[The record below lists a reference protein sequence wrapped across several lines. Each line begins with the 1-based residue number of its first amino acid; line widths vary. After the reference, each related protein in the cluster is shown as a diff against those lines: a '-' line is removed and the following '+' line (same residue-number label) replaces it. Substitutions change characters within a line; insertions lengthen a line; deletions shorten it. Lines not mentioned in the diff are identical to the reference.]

1 MTDSKEMI
9 ASHAQKKGK
18 EGKGIGK
25 IKKSKC
31 RLRWMRKGLVFG
43 TWVIRTTRSGDS
55 KRVAYWQ
62 IDLLIYKY
70 DISREDYKSK
80 WKSVYIITRMRS
92 SFVFATMFPRFASG
106 AAKHSVCFPL
116 V

>member
-1 MTDSKEMI
+1 MLITLYEERPCFWDVSHKDYMNMDSKE
-9 ASHAQKKGK
+9 
-18 EGKGIGK
+18 
-25 IKKSKC
+25 
-31 RLRWMRKGLVFG
+31 
-43 TWVIRTTRSGDS
+43 
-55 KRVAYWQ
+55 VANWQ

-80 WKSVYIITRMRS
+80 SVYIFARMRS
-92 SFVFATMFPRFASG
+92 SFVFATMFPCFAIG